1 MKFGCFSV
9 LLFCTALLL
18 SGCGARETQETVE
31 SLPPK
36 PAAFTRESKIEDVKH
51 DPVFGSYGRLLFPVE
66 DAYYSGDTLEDL
78 GLTYYSHIDPDET
91 VEIVNTLRAR
101 AKAGQT
107 IFYDIYTAEE
117 KAADP
122 AKEDTGLF
130 FFKGTPGEKFAIC
143 NAGGAFAYVGAM
155 QDSFPH
161 ALELSKKGYNAF
173 ALIYRPGAQTA
184 CEDLARAIRFIF
196 DHADELEVD
205 TDCYSLW
212 GGSAGARM
220 AAWLGTYGPEAFG
233 GGDLPRPGA
242 VIMQYTGLSEYSESD
257 PPTYACVG
265 DQDGIANWRVMQ
277 ARLEAMQQAGIDT
290 EFHVYSGLGHGF
302 GLGTGTSA
310 EGWINDAVSFW
321 EKQMK

>member
-1 MKFGCFSV
+1 MKFGYFSA
-9 LLFCTALLL
+9 LLFCTVLLL

-143 NAGGAFAYVGAM
+143 NAGGAFAYVKFIKPKQCMKVSA
-155 QDSFPH
+155 DPDDYDF
-161 ALELSKKGYNAF
+161 ENEE
-173 ALIYRPGAQTA
+173 TVN
-184 CEDLARAIRFIF
+184 EDEQEA
-196 DHADELEVD
+196 
-205 TDCYSLW
+205 TD
-212 GGSAGARM
+212 
-220 AAWLGTYGPEAFG
+220 
-233 GGDLPRPGA
+233 D
-242 VIMQYTGLSEYSESD
+242 
-257 PPTYACVG
+257 
-265 DQDGIANWRVMQ
+265 
-277 ARLEAMQQAGIDT
+277 
-290 EFHVYSGLGHGF
+290 
-302 GLGTGTSA
+302 
-310 EGWINDAVSFW
+310 
-321 EKQMK
+321 

>member
-1 MKFGCFSV
+1 MKLGCFFA

-18 SGCGARETQETVE
+18 SGCGAREPQEPAETT
-31 SLPPK
+31 PPQT
-36 PAAFTRESKIEDVKH
+36 AAFTRESKIEDVKNA
-51 DPVFGSYGRLLFPVE
+51 PIFGSYGRLLFPVE
-66 DAYYSGDTLEDL
+66 DAYYSGDTLEEL
-78 GLTYYSHIDPDET
+78 QLTYYSHIDPDET
-91 VEIVNTLRAR
+91 LEIVNTLRER
-101 AKAGQT
+101 AADGQT
-107 IFYDIYTAEE
+107 IFYDIYTDEE

-130 FFKGTPGEKFAIC
+130 FFKGIPGEKFAIC

-161 ALELSKKGYNAF
+161 ALELSQKGYNAF
-173 ALIYRPGAQTA
+173 ALIYRPGAQTS

-220 AAWLGTYGPEAFG
+220 AAWLGSYGAEAFG

-257 PPTYACVG
+257 PPTYALSL
-265 DQDGIANWRVMQ
+265 IH
-277 ARLEAMQQAGIDT
+277 I
-290 EFHVYSGLGHGF
+290 
-302 GLGTGTSA
+302 
-310 EGWINDAVSFW
+310 
-321 EKQMK
+321 